1 MIQVDNKIKNIY
13 YMLCWCFNIQNTHE
27 KTQSRVS
34 TENFKNIYDFLSFVF
49 IKLLSKIIKKGL
61 YQDYNK
67 KEAEL
72 SSLKGKINIDK
83 TIKRNSLSKN
93 KAVCTFNVFETN
105 NIFNQIIKTTMDYLI
120 RFPNIEKDI
129 KIQLKKYLNYFD
141 NVDFINKNDIHWKE
155 LSFNERNKYYQN
167 IIFVCKLILKELIVS
182 NDNGKENFLEFL
194 DDTQI
199 STIYENFVKEYFIKA
214 HRIRA
219 KSKIL
224 YFNDNPMEYMPVMKT
239 DIFLEQEN
247 NCLIIDTK
255 FYKQIL
261 VRKKNSSK
269 KTLVSNNLYQILSYV
284 DNCLKKYDKVVG
296 MLLYAETTNDPILNN
311 QDKLNEKTIHI
322 RTVNLNNDWDS
333 ITQTLDDIAQKF
345 KDGEYFQ
352 TTENTPENI

>member
-1 MIQVDNKIKNIY
+1 
-13 YMLCWCFNIQNTHE
+13 MLCWCFNIQNTHE

-34 TENFKNIYDFLSFVF
+34 TENFKYIYDFLSFVF
-49 IKLLSKIIKKGL
+49 IQLLSKIIKKGL

-83 TIKRNSLSKN
+83 TIKRNSLAKN
-93 KAVCTFNVFETN
+93 KAVCSFNVFETN
-105 NIFNQIIKTTMDYLI
+105 NIFNQIIKTTIDYLI
-120 RFPNIEKDI
+120 RFPKIEKNI
-129 KIQLKKYLNYFD
+129 KIQLKKYLKYFD
-141 NVDFINKNDIHWKE
+141 NVDLINKNDIHWKE

-182 NDNGKENFLEFL
+182 DENGKENFLEFL

-199 STIYENFVKEYFIKA
+199 STIYENFVKEYLTKV
-214 HRIRA
+214 HKLKA

-224 YFNDNPMEYMPVMKT
+224 YFNNDDIEYIPTMKT
-239 DIFLEQEN
+239 DVFLEQGN

-261 VRKKNSSK
+261 VRNKNSRK
-269 KTLVSNNLYQILSYV
+269 KTFVSNNLYQILSYV
-284 DNCLKKYDKVVG
+284 DNRIKKYNKVVG
-296 MLLYAETTNDPILNN
+296 MLLYAQTANDPILN
-311 QDKLNEKTIHI
+311 EKTNLNGKTVYV

-345 KDGEYFQ
+345 RDGEYFK